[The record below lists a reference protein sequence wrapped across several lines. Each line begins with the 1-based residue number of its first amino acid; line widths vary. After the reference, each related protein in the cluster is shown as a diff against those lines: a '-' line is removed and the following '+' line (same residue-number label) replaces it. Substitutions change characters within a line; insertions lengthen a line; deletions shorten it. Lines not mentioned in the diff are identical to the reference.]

1 MDRNDR
7 QKDNIRRIRGGL
19 LLYADFHRH
28 DHQQLPSEY
37 EVLKNATEDDL
48 IDDPAFSVI
57 IFLQSIIGIFTKSII
72 GILKAIKERL
82 AKIGEGLDV
91 LANRLRA
98 FVYVDWAF
106 SGVLLLIKLMIFC
119 LIFRLMFYSSGIRC

>member
-1 MDRNDR
+1 MDRSDR

-28 DHQQLPSEY
+28 DHQQLPPEY

-57 IFLQSIIGIFTKSII
+57 IFLQSEFNNWHFKGDQRTVGKSWRGTGCIG
-72 GILKAIKERL
+72 
-82 AKIGEGLDV
+82 
-91 LANRLRA
+91 
-98 FVYVDWAF
+98 
-106 SGVLLLIKLMIFC
+106 
-119 LIFRLMFYSSGIRC
+119 

>member
-1 MDRNDR
+1 MDRSDR

-57 IFLQSIIGIFTKSII
+57 IFLQSEFNNWHF
-72 GILKAIKERL
+72 KAIKERL
-82 AKIGEGLDV
+82 AKVGEGLDV

-106 SGVLLLIKLMIFC
+106 SGVLLLITLMIFC